1 MTKSKEV
8 SINIKKDTTIEQK
21 KVDSLKLI
29 NDLKNQ
35 VERTDSTAKVKKQL
49 RNFKVD

>member
-8 SINIKKDTTIEQK
+8 SINIEKDSIIEQK
-21 KVDSLKLI
+21 KIDSLILI
-29 NDLKNQ
+29 KDLKDQ
-35 VERTDSTAKVKKQL
+35 VERTDSTSNVKKQL